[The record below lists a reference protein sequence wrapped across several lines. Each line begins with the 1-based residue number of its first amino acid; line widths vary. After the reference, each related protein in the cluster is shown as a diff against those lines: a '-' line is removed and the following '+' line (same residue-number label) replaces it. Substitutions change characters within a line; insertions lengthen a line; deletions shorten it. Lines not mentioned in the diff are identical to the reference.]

1 MAGVD
6 IPVTFGE
13 CYNFYEYYDGGE
25 KILEIQHL
33 NYYLYNFNT
42 PH

>member
-13 CYNFYEYYDGGE
+13 CYNFYEHYYEGE
-25 KILEIQHL
+25 KILEIQHQ
-33 NYYLYNFNT
+33 NYYFYYFNT